1 MIEKSAHNIDPQL
14 IESEV
19 MYYGS
24 EKYLNEYKA
33 LFIYLF
39 DLHHITSSS
48 PREIMYLIDENGRLT
63 YFEAR
68 NMFKE
73 GDKQVFDRSFLNRF
87 SITKEK
93 FKKEFN
99 RDL

>member
-1 MIEKSAHNIDPQL
+1 
-14 IESEV
+14 
-19 MYYGS
+19 
-24 EKYLNEYKA
+24 
-33 LFIYLF
+33 
-39 DLHHITSSS
+39 
-48 PREIMYLIDENGRLT
+48 MYLIDENGRLT

-68 NMFKE
+68 NMFKD